1 MMFEKIAAFF
11 SSAGFAVVAIFGINL
26 GTEEPPYQVVEV
38 IGPHV
43 EIRSYASR
51 LAAETTV
58 PVAGEKSPDSRAFG
72 IIAAYIF
79 GDNQSRSAIAM
90 TAPVETQS
98 SSAKGQTIA
107 MTAPVDVAANS
118 GSMTMRFFMPSS
130 YTQESLPAPNNPHVK
145 IVRVEPQV
153 FAVRRYSGLSDQSD
167 VAQQA
172 EALQAALKATTWTPI
187 SAPRAYYYNPPW
199 TLPMLRRNEVV
210 IEVRR

>member
-1 MMFEKIAAFF
+1 MFEKIAAFF

-26 GTEEPPYQVVEV
+26 GTEEPPYQVLEV
-38 IGPHV
+38 IGQHM
-43 EIRSYASR
+43 EIRSYPAR

-79 GDNQSRSAIAM
+79 GENQSRSAIAM

-98 SSAKGQTIA
+98 SRAKGQTIA
-107 MTAPVDVAANS
+107 MTAPVDVAAGS

-130 YTQESLPAPNNPHVK
+130 YTKETLPVPNNPRVK
-145 IVRVEPQV
+145 IVQVEPQI
-153 FAVRRYSGLSDQSD
+153 FAVRRYSGLSDEKD
-167 VAQQA
+167 LAQEA
-172 EALQAALKATTWTPI
+172 EALQTALKATSWQIIT
-187 SAPRAYYYNPPW
+187 APRAYYYNPPW
-199 TLPMLRRNEVV
+199 TLPMLRRNEAV